1 MENKKVLTIG
11 EPMGLFIALQECK
24 LEDVQNFFMSIAGAE
39 YNVSVGLTRLGL
51 SVGYLTK
58 LGNDPFGKKILKEME
73 KIGIDTSMTKISNEY
88 QTGFMLKAKNTIGD
102 PDIFYY
108 RKNSA
113 ASKLSVDDVKDLEL
127 NGWDALHIT
136 GVFPGISEQ
145 CYEATSLL
153 MDKANDS
160 NVPIF
165 FDPNLRPQLWKSEKN
180 MVENINRL
188 AIKSDYFLPGTNEG
202 LILCGSKN
210 PDVIAEYYIKKGIG
224 TVIVKTGE
232 DGAVAYTSDSKI
244 KVPGYKPKNII
255 DTVGA
260 GDGFAVGVES
270 GILRGLTLEE
280 SVRRGNAIGA
290 IQIMNASDNE
300 GLPTEEELEEF
311 MNNSENVINY

>member
-11 EPMGLFIALQECK
+11 EPMGLFIALEECK
-24 LEDVQNFFMSIAGAE
+24 LEDVQNFFVSIAGAE
-39 YNVSVGLTRLGL
+39 YNVSVGLTRLGF

-58 LGNDPFGKKILKEME
+58 LGNDPFGKKILKEMQ

-88 QTGFMLKAKNTIGD
+88 LTGFMLKAKNTIGD

-113 ASKLSVDDVKDLEL
+113 ASKLSIDDVKDIDLS
-127 NGWDALHIT
+127 NWDALHIT
-136 GVFPGISEQ
+136 GVFPGISKE
-145 CYEATSLL
+145 CYEATSIL
-153 MDKANDS
+153 MDKANKA
-160 NVPIF
+160 NIPIF
-165 FDPNLRPQLWKSEKN
+165 FDPNLRPQLWESEKK
-180 MVENINRL
+180 MVDHINRL
-188 AIKSDYFLPGTNEG
+188 AMKSNYFLPGTNEG

-210 PDVIAEYYIKKGIG
+210 PDDIAEYYIKKGID

-232 DGAVAYTSDSKI
+232 DGAVAYTSDSMVR
-244 KVPGYKPKNII
+244 VPGYKPKEII

-270 GILRGLTLEE
+270 GILKGLTLEE

-300 GLPTEEELEEF
+300 GLPSEKELIEF
-311 MNNSENVINY
+311 MNNSENCIN